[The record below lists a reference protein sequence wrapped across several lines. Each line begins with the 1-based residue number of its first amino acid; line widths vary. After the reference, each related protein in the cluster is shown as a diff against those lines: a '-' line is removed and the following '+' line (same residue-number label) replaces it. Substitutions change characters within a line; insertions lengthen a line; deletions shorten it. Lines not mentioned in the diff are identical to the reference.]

1 MKKIIVE
8 LSDQKWRSLPESEL
22 HMRGAAF
29 AGDTLHRSP
38 DSLYPQLPQS
48 LLDVAAWSEALS
60 RLNGFFAIVRQGGQ
74 GAVAVVDRIRS
85 IPLFYGQ
92 RGDSIFIGDDAEW
105 ARLQVGDREMDPVAR
120 DEFQLTGFVTGN
132 QTLYPNVKQL
142 QAGELLIVDGT
153 KTVPALRTHSY
164 FRLVHQ
170 EPDLYTETVLAQQ
183 LERHADA
190 AIQRLVQYADGRQIA
205 IPLSGGYDSRLIAS
219 LLAKYGYENVIA
231 FTYGIKG
238 NKEANYSRK
247 VARALN
253 IPWRFVEYSERCWRD
268 AWNTQE
274 RHDYQKWASGWSS
287 LPHVQDW
294 VAVRTLK
301 KNGTIGNDAV
311 FVPGHTCVRR
321 HTGVPE
327 EARDSWKAST
337 SGLIEYIRSQHY
349 TRSAGK
355 TGPDAG
361 RDIWKTRIAGTGE
374 MGTIASAVEFAS
386 MCEKWEWR
394 ERQVKFICNSVRV
407 YEFFGYDWW
416 LPLWDADFI
425 RFWQGVPLELRM
437 GRHWYNEYVK
447 HLYASQTGID
457 VHESL
462 DNAEDA
468 VGLERL
474 MRMFIAQF
482 FPGAKDHLRK
492 LRQTVLPK
500 AVPNGYVVSHF
511 PTVEK
516 RRLQRDGY
524 HMNGML
530 VHEFLQRH
538 G

>member
-1 MKKIIVE
+1 MNKIIVKF
-8 LSDQKWRSLPESEL
+8 SDRKWKSLPQSTL

-38 DSLYPQLPQS
+38 DSLDQQLPQS
-48 LLDVAAWSEALS
+48 PLDPAAWSEALS
-60 RLNGFFAIVRQGGQ
+60 RLNGFFSLVRQTGQ
-74 GAVAVVDRIRS
+74 GVVAAVDRIRS

-92 RGDSIFIGDDAEW
+92 LGNSIFIGDDAEW
-105 ARLQVGDREMDPVAR
+105 VRLQVEDREMDRVAR

-142 QAGELLIVDGT
+142 QAGELLIADGT
-153 KTVPALRTHSY
+153 KTMPALRTHSY
-164 FRLVHQ
+164 FQLVHQ
-170 EPDLYTETVLAQQ
+170 EPDLYAETVLAQQ
-183 LERHADA
+183 RERHADA
-190 AIQRLVQYADGRQIA
+190 AIQRLMHYADGRQIA
-205 IPLSGGYDSRLIAS
+205 IPLSGGYDSRLVAS
-219 LLAKYGYENVIA
+219 LLVKHGYENVIA

-238 NKEANYSRK
+238 NKEADYSRK
-247 VARALN
+247 VAHALN
-253 IPWRFVEYSERCWRD
+253 IPWRFVEYSERCWRE
-268 AWNTQE
+268 AWNTKE

-294 VAVRTLK
+294 VAVRSLK
-301 KNGTIGNDAV
+301 RNRAIGNDAV

-327 EARDSWKAST
+327 EACDSWKAST

-355 TGPDAG
+355 TGPDAKL
-361 RDIWKTRIAGTGE
+361 DIWKTRIAGAGE
-374 MGTIASAVEFAS
+374 MGVIASAVEFAS

-437 GRHWYNEYVK
+437 GRHWYNDYVK
-447 HLYASQTGID
+447 HLYASQAGIN
-457 VHESL
+457 VHASL

-474 MRMFIAQF
+474 MRSFIAQF
-482 FPGAKDHLRK
+482 LPGAKDHLRK

-511 PTVEK
+511 PSAEK